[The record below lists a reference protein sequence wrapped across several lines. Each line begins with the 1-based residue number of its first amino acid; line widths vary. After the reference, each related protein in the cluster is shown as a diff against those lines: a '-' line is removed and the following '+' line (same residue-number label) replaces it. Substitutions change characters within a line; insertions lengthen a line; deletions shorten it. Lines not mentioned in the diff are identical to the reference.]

1 METKNAI
8 SSTSSSSKGGTFLPS
23 WLSLGRTDH
32 GGSGKKLSSFK
43 SSGTSG
49 MEDGPRGSVPMPIV
63 IGVIAP
69 RAEKKYLEE
78 TCQRL
83 NRLAPDRIDIRHLT
97 SDVVAATAAAAETA
111 VVALHVLVLCASKPN
126 FPHELAQQ

>member
-1 METKNAI
+1 LIAACFFIVERAG
-8 SSTSSSSKGGTFLPS
+8 SGSSSKGGTFLPS

-32 GGSGKKLSSFK
+32 GGSGEKLSNIK
-43 SSGTSG
+43 SSGTSCRD
-49 MEDGPRGSVPMPIV
+49 DGPMPIV

-69 RAEKKYLEE
+69 RAEKRYLEE

-83 NRLAPDRIDIRHLT
+83 KRLAPDRIDVRHLT
-97 SDVVAATAAAAETA
+97 SEVAPAAAAAAETA
-111 VVALHVLVLCASKPN
+111 AVALHVLVLCASKPN